1 MGERPHYK
9 IIIEPLLEEAV
20 ASLRL
25 CPISPAACQTEKPN
39 LRRFKTCRMQLHAG
53 LKPLKKTTPLFRFR
67 LICGARRPAER
78 IARSDAGCR
87 VNPRR

>member
-1 MGERPHYK
+1 
-9 IIIEPLLEEAV
+9 
-20 ASLRL
+20 
-25 CPISPAACQTEKPN
+25 
-39 LRRFKTCRMQLHAG
+39 MQLHAG